1 MSLSSLIKS
10 TQHWRPMFSIK
21 GNRYG
26 FEPDSPKPRLS
37 PEQTLLRLEAEGAT
51 PQDLA
56 TTLMQAYQVN
66 FPEFRGLHCGFRRL
80 EELSPQDPQM
90 GIWALVVFQDGWRV
104 LDRLGTTSMT
114 LLRFLLA
121 KWPPK
126 LWMED
131 ADLLRIPWELRD
143 HLEPDRLR
151 FGPQDHPLDLRWLDG
166 RLVCGLTI
174 MGPIPGLNLPQALAC
189 AGDIHIEGVRE
200 LGSVENLTAPGRQLT
215 LKACPDLEAIEL
227 PASTAIVVQ
236 DCPRLTQIRGR
247 VTGNI
252 SVEDCSELS
261 DLDVVFPRDAL
272 PPPSVMVKRC
282 LRLESIGRPSGVP
295 RVCKDVIVEDC
306 PRFRGFGPRLIV
318 HRERCITGCPQV
330 MRNQ

>member
-1 MSLSSLIKS
+1 
-10 TQHWRPMFSIK
+10 
-21 GNRYG
+21 
-26 FEPDSPKPRLS
+26 
-37 PEQTLLRLEAEGAT
+37 
-51 PQDLA
+51 
-56 TTLMQAYQVN
+56 
-66 FPEFRGLHCGFRRL
+66 
-80 EELSPQDPQM
+80 M

-104 LDRLGTTSMT
+104 LNRLGTNPEALVHY
-114 LLRFLLA
+114 LLGR
-121 KWPPK
+121 WPPRT
-126 LWMED
+126 WMED
-131 ADLLRIPWELRD
+131 ADLLRIPWELRG

-200 LGSVENLTAPGRQLT
+200 LGSVENLIAPGRQLT

-252 SVEDCSELS
+252 SVEDCSKLS
-261 DLDVVFPRDAL
+261 GLDVVFPRDAL
-272 PPPSVMVKRC
+272 PPPSVIVKRC
-282 LRLESIGRPSGVP
+282 LRMESIGRPSGVP

-318 HRERCITGCPQV
+318 RGERRITECPHWTES
-330 MRNQ
+330 R